1 MKAPFY
7 IGIERLVYGKLKDYN
22 IGGLGQR
29 LISIGMRNLPLDKES
44 IEYLDLLGSNEN
56 VNKVLTLLYGK
67 YIDTMNKNKN
77 KWNELGKN
85 KIKLVDYLK
94 EIHKNA

>member
-1 MKAPFY
+1 MSDFKY
-7 IGIERLVYGKLKDYN
+7 
-22 IGGLGQR
+22 
-29 LISIGMRNLPLDKES
+29 SIDAK
-44 IEYLDLLGSNEN
+44 N

-67 YIDTMNKNKN
+67 YIDTMNKNKI